1 MQWWPGSVTDY
12 SLCSAGWP
20 AALLGSDSSH
30 YPPRAGFYLIDNY
43 LTVNIGGVSGAA
55 LARSF
60 LRPGRRSHSA
70 VRTPAP
76 TPHSRSLSASKK
88 PADLLAACAGRTFK
102 ETDLVI
108 KSFILTP

>member
-70 VRTPAP
+70 VRTPGP
-76 TPHSRSLSASKK
+76 LPLSI
-88 PADLLAACAGRTFK
+88 PLRF
-102 ETDLVI
+102 
-108 KSFILTP
+108 